1 MKEAKTEPM
10 NGAKTTTND
19 AAAGRVLIW
28 LARRRTSLLA
38 VYATLVA
45 FDPAETLA
53 ELRAALLGH
62 RTAWRSGRAN
72 RGISWGHAIVLA
84 LGIIVVLLGL
94 YILISAYYP
103 VVPGIATLIIGA
115 FLVVL
120 GLAETLVE
128 AESDRRK
135 K

>member
-1 MKEAKTEPM
+1 M

-38 VYATLVA
+38 VYATLIA
-45 FDPAETLA
+45 FDLAET
-53 ELRAALLGH
+53 RAALLGH